1 MIRQYAFLIAF
12 KIWTGSVVAPSHMRG
27 ECITSVFFF
36 LAFFIWETN
45 LSQIKARTGSEKDS
59 LHVLQQSL
67 EIALLSWN
75 FTTIV
80 PYMHVD

>member
-1 MIRQYAFLIAF
+1 MNVPSSIFLF
-12 KIWTGSVVAPSHMRG
+12 HMG
-27 ECITSVFFF
+27 DI
-36 LAFFIWETN
+36 
-45 LSQIKARTGSEKDS
+45 LSQIKARTDSEKDS
-59 LHVLQQSL
+59 LHVVLQQSL